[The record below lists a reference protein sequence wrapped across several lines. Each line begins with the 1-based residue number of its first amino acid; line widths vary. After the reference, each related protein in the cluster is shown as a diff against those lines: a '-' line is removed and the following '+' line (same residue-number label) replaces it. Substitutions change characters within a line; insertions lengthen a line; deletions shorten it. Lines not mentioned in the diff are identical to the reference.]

1 MTSEV
6 GDLSPRHEARRGWW
20 IAGTVIRVVLLLILL
35 FGGLLVVTAMA
46 PTPRTLPDFQSA
58 LKAGRVS
65 VVVYRMSQPDVFGP
79 VEPPPMDE
87 PPPVT
92 DTPPE
97 NLVVPRGKP
106 GEVRGLTWAEGPL
119 VWHRIIPGPIRDGKD
134 VYTFARLSA
143 DTAPSGVRVTE
154 EITANQTLWYA
165 AWPFEIPSLLGMWW
179 IGAAWVLTLLIMLG
193 STPWLANRWAWFWLF
208 GVGQLGAIAFLIL
221 EPRPL
226 WYRYDRRPR
235 QRGRIWGG
243 LGCLMSVATSLVAG
257 GIALALGA
265 LLSRVLP

>member
-6 GDLSPRHEARRGWW
+6 GDLSPQWREARRGWW

-65 VVVYRMSQPDVFGP
+65 VVVHRMSQPDAIGP
-79 VEPPPMDE
+79 VAPDE

-97 NLVVPRGKP
+97 DPVVPRSKP

-119 VWHRIIPGPIRDGKD
+119 VWHRIAPGPIRDGED
-134 VYTFARLSA
+134 VYTFDRLSA
-143 DTAPSGVRVTE
+143 DTAPSGVRVTAE
-154 EITANQTLWYA
+154 AESRPSLWYA
-165 AWPFEIPSLLGMWW
+165 IWPFEIPARFGMWW
-179 IGAAWVLTLLIMLG
+179 IGAAWVVTLLIMLG
-193 STPWLANRWAWFWLF
+193 STPRLANRWAWFWLF
-208 GVGQLGAIAFLIL
+208 GVGQIGAIAFLVL

-226 WYRYDRRPR
+226 WYRYGRRPR
-235 QRGRIWGG
+235 QRARIWGG
-243 LGCLMSVATSLVAG
+243 LGCLLSAGTALVAAG
-257 GIALALGA
+257 TALALGA
-265 LLSRVLP
+265 LLSRILP

>member
-1 MTSEV
+1 M
-6 GDLSPRHEARRGWW
+6 
-20 IAGTVIRVVLLLILL
+20 LLLILL

-65 VVVYRMSQPDVFGP
+65 VVVYRMSQPDAIYPGTTVI
-79 VEPPPMDE
+79 
-87 PPPVT
+87 
-92 DTPPE
+92 
-97 NLVVPRGKP
+97 PRSKP

-143 DTAPSGVRVTE
+143 DTAPSGVRVTAE
-154 EITANQTLWYA
+154 AERQPSWWYA
-165 AWPFEIPSLLGMWW
+165 TWPFEISSLLGMWW

-226 WYRYDRRPR
+226 WYRYDRRPW

-265 LLSRVLP
+265 LLSRILP

>member
-20 IAGTVIRVVLLLILL
+20 VAGTVIRVVLLLILL
-35 FGGLLVVTAMA
+35 FGALLVVTAMA
-46 PTPRTLPDFQSA
+46 PTTRTLPDFQSA

-65 VVVYRMSQPDVFGP
+65 VVVYRMSQPDAI
-79 VEPPPMDE
+79 D
-87 PPPVT
+87 PVT
-92 DTPPE
+92 
-97 NLVVPRGKP
+97 PRSKP

-119 VWHRIIPGPIRDGKD
+119 VWHRIAPGPIRDGKD

-143 DTAPSGVRVTE
+143 DTALSGVRVTAE
-154 EITANQTLWYA
+154 AERQPSWWYA
-165 AWPFEIPSLLGMWW
+165 TWPFEISSLLGMWW

-226 WYRYDRRPR
+226 WYRYERRPR
-235 QRGRIWGG
+235 QRARIWGG
-243 LGCLMSVATSLVAG
+243 LGCLLSAATALVAG

-265 LLSRVLP
+265 LLSRILP